1 MGLML
6 IALVRSLAKT
16 IRPRLPTQ
24 RGGRAM
30 RARQGWGPRKQ
41 FDKCPR
47 WPASFELDRGA
58 PHLCHGRAQGTPD
71 DQLTTNM

>member
-1 MGLML
+1 MGLKL

-24 RGGRAM
+24 RAGRAM

-41 FDKCPR
+41 FDKGPR
-47 WPASFELDRGA
+47 WPALVVR
-58 PHLCHGRAQGTPD
+58 R
-71 DQLTTNM
+71 